1 LTGILDV
8 SIDPSMLE
16 VVSCLGVDRCV
27 ACDVHQPVPAR
38 GPLDGHLCRSC
49 VDVVPDHLTRLQV
62 LPPGIESG
70 WYLGS
75 YAGPVGA
82 MVRAGK
88 YGGNEAILWALG
100 RHCGRNLDIYAIDSV
115 VAVPSSPWR
124 RLLRGMNPADLLAY
138 PVAAD
143 QGIPLFHPLVRR
155 RSHSQARL
163 LRRRRAQNARDA
175 YRVTCPVQ
183 GRVLLVD
190 DVVTTG
196 STARACA
203 EALLCAGAAEVHLL
217 VVAASPGG
225 IVPES

>member
-1 LTGILDV
+1 
-8 SIDPSMLE
+8 
-16 VVSCLGVDRCV
+16 
-27 ACDVHQPVPAR
+27 
-38 GPLDGHLCRSC
+38 
-49 VDVVPDHLTRLQV
+49 
-62 LPPGIESG
+62 
-70 WYLGS
+70 
-75 YAGPVGA
+75 
-82 MVRAGK
+82 
-88 YGGNEAILWALG
+88 
-100 RHCGRNLDIYAIDSV
+100 
-115 VAVPSSPWR
+115 
-124 RLLRGMNPADLLAY
+124 MNPADLLAY

-155 RSHSQARL
+155 RSQAQARL

-203 EALLCAGAAEVHLL
+203 EALLAAGAAEVHLL

>member
-1 LTGILDV
+1 
-8 SIDPSMLE
+8 MLE
-16 VVSCLGVDRCV
+16 VLTCLGTDRCV
-27 ACDVHQPVPAR
+27 ACESGPTVAARGALDRFLCGACLEVVPAT
-38 GPLDGHLCRSC
+38 LQ
-49 VDVVPDHLTRLQV
+49 RLHV
-62 LPPGIESG
+62 LPPGIRSG
-70 WYLGS
+70 QYLGT

-88 YGGNEAILWALG
+88 YGGNEAVLWALG
-100 RHCGRNLDIYAIDSV
+100 RHCGRHLDVTRFDSV

-124 RLLRGMNPADLLAY
+124 RLVRGVNPADLLAH
-138 PVAAD
+138 PIAAH
-143 QGIPLFHPLVRR
+143 QGLALFHPLVRQR
-155 RSHSQARL
+155 ARSQVRL
-163 LRRRRAQNARDA
+163 GHRGRALNARGA
-175 YRVTCPVQ
+175 FRATCAVK

-203 EALLCAGAAEVHLL
+203 DELLAAGASEVHLL

>member
-1 LTGILDV
+1 
-8 SIDPSMLE
+8 MLE
-16 VVSCLGVDRCV
+16 VVSCLGIDRCV
-27 ACDVHQPVPAR
+27 ACASCPPVAAR
-38 GPLDGHLCRSC
+38 GALDGHLCHTC
-49 VDVVPDHLTRLQV
+49 LDGIPDRLQRLPV
-62 LPPGIESG
+62 LPPGITSG

-88 YGGNEAILWALG
+88 YEGNEAILWALG
-100 RHCGRNLDIYAIDSV
+100 RHCGRHLDVNAVDSV

-124 RLLRGMNPADLLAY
+124 RLVRGINPADLLAY
-138 PVAAD
+138 PVAAH

-155 RSHSQARL
+155 RAQSQARVGRV
-163 LRRRRAQNARDA
+163 LRAGNARGA

-203 EALLCAGAAEVHLL
+203 EELLAAGADEVHLL
-217 VVAASPGG
+217 VIAASPGG

>member
-1 LTGILDV
+1 
-8 SIDPSMLE
+8 MLE
-16 VVSCLGVDRCV
+16 IVSCLGIDRCV
-27 ACDVHQPVPAR
+27 ACASCPPVAAR
-38 GPLDGHLCRSC
+38 GPLDGHLCASC
-49 VDVVPDHLTRLQV
+49 LDVVPDHLTRMPV
-62 LPPGIESG
+62 LPPGIQSG

-100 RHCGRNLDIYAIDSV
+100 RHCGRHLDVNTVDSV

-124 RLLRGMNPADLLAY
+124 RLVRGMNPSDLLAY
-138 PVAAD
+138 PVAAH

-155 RSHSQARL
+155 RAQSQARL
-163 LRRRRAQNARDA
+163 GRRLRTVNARDA
-175 YRVTCPVQ
+175 YRVSCPVQ

-203 EALLCAGAAEVHLL
+203 EELLAAGAAEVHLL
-217 VVAASPGG
+217 VIAASPEG